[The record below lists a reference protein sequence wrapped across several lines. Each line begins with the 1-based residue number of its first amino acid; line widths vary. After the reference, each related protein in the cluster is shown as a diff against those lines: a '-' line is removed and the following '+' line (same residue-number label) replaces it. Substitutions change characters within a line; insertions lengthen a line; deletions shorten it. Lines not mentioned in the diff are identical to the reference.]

1 MRLDTQSLFS
11 DTQKLSGA
19 SATGTNVLDIG
30 KAGVAE
36 HELFVV
42 ARFDTDTHGCVKVTI
57 QGSVDGTTFVDVASA
72 AVTDTT
78 AGAGVNIRLPQ
89 ACPRY
94 LNAVYN
100 AATSGTLKGNVT
112 CGITLQAPSPR
123 GARISDFAANV

>member
-36 HELFVV
+36 HELFV
-42 ARFDTDTHGCVKVTI
+42 
-57 QGSVDGTTFVDVASA
+57 DVASA

-94 LNAVYN
+94 LKAVYN